1 MEAEPESQVLQVMLP
16 TIWSTGHSCTL
27 ESFKRKNLRLC
38 HLCLRPRV
46 AYLPQPWIQHVMML
60 TMMMVKM
67 VLCPRVGDPNSY
79 TPTCHPRTTGVGG
92 KGVLQPDVSW
102 GRRSSWLVSQM
113 LLSQCPHALIASFPS
128 TECLDVTHICR
139 ESVWHKNSK
148 KINSTAGGRVGRA
161 PETKR
166 CLGRFR
172 WGDYLQE
179 RGKTRQCT

>member
-16 TIWSTGHSCTL
+16 TIWSTGNSCTL
-27 ESFKRKNLRLC
+27 ERLKRKNLCLC

-46 AYLPQPWIQHVMML
+46 AYQPQPWIEHVMML
-60 TMMMVKM
+60 TMMMVMM
-67 VLCPRVGDPNSY
+67 VLGPRVGDPNSY

-113 LLSQCPHALIASFPS
+113 LLSQCPHALIASLPS

-139 ESVWHKNSK
+139 ESVWHK
-148 KINSTAGGRVGRA
+148 KIEEDQFKS
-161 PETKR
+161 
-166 CLGRFR
+166 
-172 WGDYLQE
+172 
-179 RGKTRQCT
+179 RGKSGESTWDKKMFREI